1 MRQLRCAFVVV
12 ATVVLPNSYM
22 YMWLNGALLFCCNSQ
37 DAAKREAVEES
48 GFQME
53 MMALIAVEFNHTH
66 WMRFTFAGIS
76 MF

>member
-37 DAAKREAVEES
+37 DAAKREAVDGS
-48 GFQME
+48 GSSGG
-53 MMALIAVEFNHTH
+53 MAVI
-66 WMRFTFAGIS
+66 
-76 MF
+76 